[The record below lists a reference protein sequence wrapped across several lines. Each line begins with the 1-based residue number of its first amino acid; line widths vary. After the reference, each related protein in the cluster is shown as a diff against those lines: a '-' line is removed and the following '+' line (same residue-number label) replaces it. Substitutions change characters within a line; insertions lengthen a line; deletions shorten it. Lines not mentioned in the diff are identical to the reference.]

1 MPLKF
6 NGHFYYMVQKIS
18 KERKNH
24 SENDNKKE
32 ENELKSVSLTE
43 YLTNIGNVISTYV
56 SSNQWVVCEIVS
68 FNQSKGHYYFEIIDT
83 NEKSQRTKGNTA
95 ILFSSKVFRVFGK
108 FQDKTGVALANGMK
122 VMFML
127 NAKFD
132 PKFGFSLH
140 IEDINPSFTVGEM
153 EAKANNIRAAMA
165 KQKIEN
171 RNKNLVLPEHFF
183 NIAVLSP
190 SGAAGLGDFKV
201 EADLLEKYGL
211 CKFTYF
217 TATFEGGEVEKSI
230 VNAFKEIH
238 LSGFENYDCLVF
250 IRGGGAKSSLQ
261 YLNEELIIK
270 CVCRTPIPIIS
281 GIGHERDKV
290 LVDEYTSLSLDTPSK
305 VIEYITNRNLKN
317 IADAESLVEDIYN
330 FSERLI
336 LESESKFEKE
346 SHQIF
351 TLIDKIIVEFESS
364 TNLDINRINEL
375 FTTCLNDSEFKALNL
390 ISQIDTMFEEKLTSS
405 EHSISN
411 VVNQILNI
419 TMEQL
424 NDFENSSKVNI
435 DKITDLSFKAIDDAE
450 KHSLNLIENI
460 KELDPKKVLDRGYSI
475 VRTDDGVVTS
485 IAELNQSTS
494 FKIVMKDG
502 EKVINN

>member
-1 MPLKF
+1 
-6 NGHFYYMVQKIS
+6 
-18 KERKNH
+18 
-24 SENDNKKE
+24 
-32 ENELKSVSLTE
+32 
-43 YLTNIGNVISTYV
+43 
-56 SSNQWVVCEIVS
+56 
-68 FNQSKGHYYFEIIDT
+68 
-83 NEKSQRTKGNTA
+83 
-95 ILFSSKVFRVFGK
+95 
-108 FQDKTGVALANGMK
+108 
-122 VMFML
+122 
-127 NAKFD
+127 
-132 PKFGFSLH
+132 
-140 IEDINPSFTVGEM
+140 
-153 EAKANNIRAAMA
+153 
-165 KQKIEN
+165 
-171 RNKNLVLPEHFF
+171 

-211 CKFTYF
+211 CNFTYF

-317 IADAESLVEDIYN
+317 IADAQSLVEDIFN

-375 FTTCLNDSEFKALNL
+375 
-390 ISQIDTMFEEKLTSS
+390 
-405 EHSISN
+405 
-411 VVNQILNI
+411 
-419 TMEQL
+419 
-424 NDFENSSKVNI
+424 
-435 DKITDLSFKAIDDAE
+435 
-450 KHSLNLIENI
+450 
-460 KELDPKKVLDRGYSI
+460 
-475 VRTDDGVVTS
+475 
-485 IAELNQSTS
+485 
-494 FKIVMKDG
+494 
-502 EKVINN
+502 

>member
-1 MPLKF
+1 
-6 NGHFYYMVQKIS
+6 MVQKIS
-18 KERKNH
+18 KTTKDNN
-24 SENDNKKE
+24 ENDKKE
-32 ENELKSVSLTE
+32 SKDEVKGISLTQ
-43 YLTNIGNVISTYV
+43 YLNNIGNVISTYV
-56 SSNQWVVCEIVS
+56 ASNQWVVCEIVS

-83 NEKSQRTKGNTA
+83 NEKSQRTKGNSA
-95 ILFSSKVFRVFGK
+95 ILFSSNVFRVFGK
-108 FQDKTGVALANGMK
+108 FQQKTGVALANGMK

-140 IEDINPSFTVGEM
+140 IEDINPSFTIGEM
-153 EAKANNIRAAMA
+153 EAKANNIRAAMIS
-165 KQKIEN
+165 QKIDK
-171 RNKNLVLPEHFF
+171 RNKNLLIPEHFF

-211 CKFTYF
+211 CNFSYF
-217 TATFEGGEVEKSI
+217 TATFEGSDVEKSI
-230 VNAFKEIH
+230 VDAFKKIH
-238 LSGFENYDCLVF
+238 TSGFDNYDCLVF

-317 IADAESLVEDIYN
+317 IADAEGLVGDIFN

-351 TLIDKIIVEFESS
+351 TLIEKIIAEFEAS
-364 TNLDINRINEL
+364 TKIDINRINEL
-375 FTTCLNDSEFKALNL
+375 FTTCLNDSEFKALGL
-390 ISQIDTMFEEKLTSS
+390 ISQIESMFEEKLTSS
-405 EHSISN
+405 EHSVSN
-411 VVNQILNI
+411 SVNQIFNFL
-419 TMEQL
+419 MEQL
-424 NDFENSSKVNI
+424 NDFENTSKVEI
-435 DKITDLSFKAIDDAE
+435 DKITDLSLKAIEDAE
-450 KHSLNLIENI
+450 KHSINLIENI
-460 KELDPKKVLDRGYSI
+460 KELDPTKVLDRGYSI
-475 VRTDDGVVTS
+475 VRGDSGVITS
-485 IAELNQSTS
+485 IEELNKNNS

-502 EKVINN
+502 EKVINF